1 MREEAERQERNR
13 VEEERRLLQL
23 EEAERK
29 ERNRIEEERRLLQ
42 LEEEEKQVKRE
53 RELYEL
59 TSALNDAFHDGLPI
73 QLPFN
78 VISKWTDD
86 FNVERKIGAGGFGDV
101 YRGFILFGNE
111 QSIKLVKSSQLSL
124 NRRPVAVKRI
134 NTASL

>member
-1 MREEAERQERNR
+1 MREEAERQ
-13 VEEERRLLQL
+13 
-23 EEAERK
+23 

-59 TSALNDAFHDGLPI
+59 TSSLNDAFHDGLPI

-86 FNVERKIGAGGFGDV
+86 FNV
-101 YRGFILFGNE
+101 
-111 QSIKLVKSSQLSL
+111 
-124 NRRPVAVKRI
+124 
-134 NTASL
+134 